1 MTLDVTK
8 FISEENREVKDVE
21 RDGRPARA
29 VIATRVY
36 DTDLDDLW
44 NAVTTPER
52 IARWFAPVEGELRL
66 GGRYQIKGNAG
77 GTVTACDAPR
87 SFSLTWEFGGNVT
100 WVDLRLAPEGKKTRL
115 TLQHTA
121 HLDEHWGKYG
131 PGAVGVGWDLGLFG
145 LHRHIQSG
153 ESISHEEAEAWSTT
167 DEGKLFSRL
176 SSDDW
181 ARADIAGGAPEAQAL
196 AAAELTRKFYSG
208 EA

>member
-1 MTLDVTK
+1 MTLDVTQ
-8 FISEENREVKDVE
+8 FVSDGHREVKDVE

-36 DTDLDDLW
+36 DTDIEDLW

-66 GGRYQIKGNAG
+66 GGRYQIKGNAS

-87 SFSLTWEFGGNVT
+87 SFSLTWEFGGGVT
-100 WVDLRLAPEGKKTRL
+100 WVDLSLAAEGKKTRL

-121 HLDEHWGKYG
+121 HLDEHWGKFG

-145 LHRHIQSG
+145 LYRHIRTG
-153 ESISHEEAEAWSTT
+153 ESISHEEAEMWSTT
-167 DEGKLFSRL
+167 DEGKRFTRVA
-176 SSDDW
+176 SDDW
-181 ARADIAGGAPEAQAL
+181 ARAAIAAGEPEVQARE
-196 AAAELTRKFYSG
+196 AAERTRKFYTG

>member
-1 MTLDVTK
+1 MTIDVTQ
-8 FISEENREVKDVE
+8 FVSDGAREVKDVE

-29 VIATRVY
+29 VVATRLY
-36 DTDLDDLW
+36 DTDIDDLW

-66 GGRYQIKGNAG
+66 GGRYKIKGNAS

-87 SFSLTWEFGGNVT
+87 SFSLTWEFGGGVT
-100 WVDLRLAPEGKKTRL
+100 WVDLSLAAEGKKTRL

-121 HLDEHWGKYG
+121 HLDEHWGKFG

-145 LHRHIQSG
+145 LYRHIRTG

-167 DEGKLFSRL
+167 DEGKRFSRVA
-176 SSDDW
+176 SDDW
-181 ARADIAGGAPEAQAL
+181 ARAAIAAGEPEVQARE
-196 AAAELTRKFYSG
+196 AAERTRKFYTG
-208 EA
+208 ET